1 MRVNTHD
8 AGVAVDSQEPPAFRD
23 SQHENP
29 VLPLIPSYSSAREA
43 RLAIELVPQME
54 AASDLSE
61 DNHTL
66 IPSATHGR
74 LILDMIRSA
83 QESARERD
91 LSDEAFRAKILTA
104 HQFLCYRRDEHGHS
118 VPPVAVSLPGVQPK
132 VHLAVVPNGVGQR
145 AIIHACERVF
155 GFKKQDIDVV
165 PADGV
170 GTIRF
175 ARLGSIVLN
184 FPPNGSPRSFYRTL
198 ARKID
203 GVFKSGFGSVSRCD
217 EEAGTAAQALL
228 LAVNIGMVIIGPVS
242 KGDSDPRRAA
252 ALWSMLADLAVE
264 TGLPMLIVVTPGAAA
279 NLIEHS
285 GALSALTSRGVYSIE
300 PLTLASKDWANI
312 ALMAWL
318 KYLKAAAALPPQWF
332 PTALWSQTLGRI
344 ELAIKVCAHIA
355 STWQTARKVSLTED
369 EFAAHAR
376 HALVLESPRLRA
388 ILRAERGG
396 EFSRAQVMA
405 NGDWLPLPILVE
417 SIPGLDERDDLFAST
432 IYPALKVPHPE
443 KAIQSSIEKRNKTPK
458 HSAPQEGGV
467 A

>member
-29 VLPLIPSYSSAREA
+29 VLPLIPSFSSAREA
-43 RLAIELVPQME
+43 RLAIELVPRMD
-54 AASDLSE
+54 AASDLSV
-61 DNHTL
+61 DDHTL
-66 IPSATHGR
+66 IPGVAHGR
-74 LILDMIRSA
+74 LILDLIRSA
-83 QESARERD
+83 RESARERD

-118 VPPVAVSLPGVQPK
+118 VPPIAVSLPGVQPK

-145 AIIHACERVF
+145 ALIHACQRVL
-155 GFKKQDIDVV
+155 GFENRNIDVV
-165 PADGV
+165 SPSGV

-175 ARLGSIVLN
+175 VRLGSIVLN
-184 FPPNGSPRSFYRTL
+184 FPPSGSPRSFYRTL

-203 GVFKSGFGSVSRCD
+203 GIFKSGFGSVSRGD
-217 EEAGTAAQALL
+217 EEAGTATQALL
-228 LAVNIGMVIIGPVS
+228 LAVNIGTVIIGPVS
-242 KGDSDPRRAA
+242 ARDSDPRRAA

-264 TGLPMLIVVTPGAAA
+264 TGLPILIVVTPGAAA

-300 PLTLASKDWANI
+300 PLTLVSKDWANV

-355 STWQTARKVSLTED
+355 STWQTARNVSLTED

-376 HALVLESPRLRA
+376 HALVLERPRLRA

-396 EFSRAQVMA
+396 AFSRAQVMA

-432 IYPALKVPHPE
+432 IYPSLKVPRPE

-458 HSAPQEGGV
+458 HSASQEGGV